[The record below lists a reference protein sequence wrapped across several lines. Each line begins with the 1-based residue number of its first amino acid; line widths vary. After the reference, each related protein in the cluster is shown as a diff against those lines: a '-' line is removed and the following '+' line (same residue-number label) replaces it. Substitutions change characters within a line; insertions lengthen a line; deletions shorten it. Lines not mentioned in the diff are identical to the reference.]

1 MYFKYKKNTN
11 TFSYPINIKSFT
23 LQFYFM
29 CVKREPHWKWTSL
42 GWKCEYVMTHVSQHQ
57 AVIYNTN
64 PRQQHF
70 LSMLKKIKEEIF
82 CQLHRITYK
91 IIANCKKI
99 GVVLCYIVT
108 YESVIIDT
116 GIFKITFVPFDW
128 YPWYFN
134 TWMYDPKCI

>member
-1 MYFKYKKNTN
+1 
-11 TFSYPINIKSFT
+11 
-23 LQFYFM
+23 
-29 CVKREPHWKWTSL
+29 
-42 GWKCEYVMTHVSQHQ
+42 MTHVSQHQ

-91 IIANCKKI
+91 MIAKCKKN

-116 GIFKITFVPFDW
+116 GIFKITFVPFD
-128 YPWYFN
+128 
-134 TWMYDPKCI
+134 